1 MGGLGN
7 PVVMHSG
14 GFMQSR
20 SHARLA
26 FQRDSFASRLK
37 CRNLKYL
44 SLTVCWLLHVKCAIS
59 RVGYTAGQNGVLR
72 YKERNQRKRSGE
84 IEWGREG
91 RQRVGEEGGR
101 RDRQTDRDREI
112 DRHTETDKQTDRE
125 TGRETER
132 ERVNIVYANNNKIQL
147 HKTLTN
153 Y

>member
-14 GFMQSR
+14 GFRQSR

-59 RVGYTAGQNGVLR
+59 RVGYTAGAKWGLKVQR
-72 YKERNQRKRSGE
+72 TQPEKE
-84 IEWGREG
+84 EWGD
-91 RQRVGEEGGR
+91 RVGAGGETESRGRGREE
-101 RDRQTDRDREI
+101 RQTD
-112 DRHTETDKQTDRE
+112 
-125 TGRETER
+125 
-132 ERVNIVYANNNKIQL
+132 
-147 HKTLTN
+147 
-153 Y
+153 